1 MVNAGQA
8 VAYLT
13 LDRNQFSA
21 GVKGAYQELTTF
33 LNSSESASTRIQAL
47 GGAMTGVGNTMT
59 KTFTVPL
66 VGAGAMM
73 TKFAMD
79 FERGLAKVS
88 TVADET
94 QVSMNEMGSAI
105 TKLSNDTGIAA
116 TDIANNVYDAI
127 SAGQS
132 TGDAVNFVA
141 NSTKLAKAGF
151 AEAGEALDLLT
162 TILNSYGLES
172 SEVTKVSD
180 ILIQTQNKGKVVV
193 GELAASMGKIIPT
206 ANSLGVNI
214 EQVSAGYALMT
225 SKGIK
230 AAETTTYMN
239 SMLNELGKS
248 GTVASDT
255 VKELTGSSFQELIR
269 DGKTV
274 GDALNIMNEYASA
287 NNKSLSDLFGSSEA
301 AKAALILANNAGQD
315 FNSMLVEMGNSAGAT
330 DTAFKKVSD
339 TAQEKLTKALNK
351 FKNAGIELGTKLL
364 PVATDIIGK
373 ISELADKFTNLD
385 DSAQNT
391 IIQLGMFAAVSGPVL
406 SVTGKMVSSVG
417 SLVKGA
423 GALSTVLGAGSTT
436 VGAAGAMTT
445 LGSVALPLTA
455 TIAAVGAG
463 CYMVHEANDVMKSSI
478 TKSTDEMSGME
489 KVMAKLMGVQRYSKN
504 ELVDMGLVYKDFS
517 ENISPEFKQR
527 VEDNTKS
534 LNEFALYLN
543 EINFDGVLSSEEI
556 SEFDNRVNNLVSTAI
571 DTINSKK
578 DESNKALKGLFADD
592 GIINESEQIV
602 LDYLSRSYDTQI
614 TETNKLKDEING
626 IKNKA
631 IEEGRVLNNE
641 EIKAVEEKL
650 AKIKQ
655 LELESIGSNDE
666 EMLYAR
672 NEFNARVA
680 SIDLNSATE
689 LMKEKAAIRDEEKIQ
704 IEASYNTNIELMKS
718 KLNEAT
724 GAERQALEEQIKE
737 AEKTRDSKLNAQD
750 DYFDEYLR
758 ILGEK
763 NPEILARIN
772 KFNGEELEEI
782 DIQSQKAL
790 ERMKSRY
797 DGINQITEDGMY
809 KLFDTT
815 SNTWKNVQI
824 NIDERTG
831 EILGIYDTYNGTAA
845 GYTNDIALQMAQL
858 ASDYNKNAESIKK
871 DLESINGASV
881 NSKNQIITSN
891 GEVIGS
897 LKDVKK
903 ETDNTVT
910 GILNLN
916 GKEVKVKVNKDGTI
930 SALNEITNSIN
941 NIPTYKQVSVVV
953 KGGMTQQAYATGTDN
968 AIPGLATVAEYGPEL
983 IQSRN
988 GAFKLATNRSIYP
1001 MDGGETV
1008 YNSRQTKEILRN
1020 MMGKQ
1025 TVENDATKILKEVNN
1040 NLILLRAS
1048 IESKEFNKIIKN
1060 VIEKIDINEVANI
1073 EQIEYELTN
1082 LIERRNYGGD
1092 Y

>member
-79 FERGLAKVS
+79 FETGLAKVS

-274 GDALNIMNEYASA
+274 GDVLNIMNEYASA

-423 GALSTVLGAGSTT
+423 GALSTALGAGSTT

-556 SEFDNRVNNLVSTAI
+556 NEFDNRVNNLVSTAI

-968 AIPGLATVAEYGPEL
+968 AMPGLATVAEYGPEL

-988 GAFKLATNRSIYP
+988 GAFKLATSRSIYP

-1020 MMGKQ
+1020 MMGQQ

-1082 LIERRNYGGD
+1082 LIERRNYGGN

>member
-79 FERGLAKVS
+79 FETGLAKVS

-274 GDALNIMNEYASA
+274 GDVLNIMNEYASA

-423 GALSTVLGAGSTT
+423 GALSTALGAGSTT

-556 SEFDNRVNNLVSTAI
+556 NEFDNRVNNLVSTAI

-968 AIPGLATVAEYGPEL
+968 AMPGLATVAEYGPEL

-988 GAFKLATNRSIYP
+988 GAFKLATSRSIYP

-1020 MMGKQ
+1020 MMGQQ